1 MEENM
6 KKTAIILGAT
16 GLTGGILLENLLS
29 DPSFTNIKLFSRS
42 SVGIQNPR
50 IEEHLIDLFQLENQ
64 TDKFKADVVFCC
76 IGTTKAK
83 TPNTETYRKIDYGIP
98 VTAAKLCKKNAINT
112 FIVMSSMGSDPKSK
126 IFYNRIKGEM
136 ERDVLAVGVKNT
148 YILQPSMIG
157 GSRKEKRL
165 GERIA
170 KIGMKFLDFLIPK
183 KYKIIHPETIAA
195 AMKVLAEKGTSHSI
209 ITSEKIKEIA
219 SS

>member
-1 MEENM
+1 MQ
-6 KKTAIILGAT
+6 KSAIILGAT
-16 GLTGGILLENLLS
+16 GLTGGILLEKLVS
-29 DPSFTNIKLFSRS
+29 DTSFSKIKLFSRS

-50 IEEHLIDLFQLENQ
+50 IEEHLIDLFQLKNE
-64 TDKFKADVVFCC
+64 TDTFTADMVFCC

-83 TPNTETYRKIDYGIP
+83 TPDSETYRKIDYGIP
-98 VTAAKLCKKNAINT
+98 VATAKLCKQNGIDT
-112 FIVMSSMGSDPKSK
+112 FIVMSSMGADPKSK

-136 ERDVLAVGVKNT
+136 ERDVLAEGIENT

-170 KIGMKFLDFLIPK
+170 KAGMQLLDFLIPK
-183 KYKIIHPETIAA
+183 KYKIIHPETIAT
-195 AMKVLAEKGTSHSI
+195 AMKVLAEKGYSHSI